1 LRLSPNNY
9 NWNTQNYKL
18 NDRKIRFIFQQ
29 QYQQPLDQ
37 HQRAFRLGNG
47 LIYRPFS
54 PQEQPINAQEQ
65 PLNLQ
70 EQPLNLQEQALN
82 LQEQPFN
89 AQEQPLNLQERLS
102 NPRETPIF
110 NENNSEQT
118 DEVVKKENTDHN
130 DRRTKHKGIFE
141 RKREGTFL
149 HQFWLKKLVFEII
162 SKTIYNFMFC
172 TIIFSLSLF

>member
-1 LRLSPNNY
+1 MRLSPNNY

-54 PQEQPINAQEQ
+54 PQEQPI
-65 PLNLQ
+65 
-70 EQPLNLQEQALN
+70 
-82 LQEQPFN
+82 N

-162 SKTIYNFMFC
+162 SKTICNVMFC

>member
-1 LRLSPNNY
+1 MRLSPNNY

-54 PQEQPINAQEQ
+54 P
-65 PLNLQ
+65 
-70 EQPLNLQEQALN
+70 QEQALN

-162 SKTIYNFMFC
+162 SKTICNVMFC